1 MPGKQSAFFKSK
13 TVTLQSELR
22 LCPYIKVNTKNY
34 TCLISLLLEIQ
45 RFLYSRKLDK
55 KFFQKY
61 SNMEK
66 Q

>member
-13 TVTLQSELR
+13 TVTLQSEL
-22 LCPYIKVNTKNY
+22 NY

-55 KFFQKY
+55 NFFQKY